1 MLTLYR
7 TPGIAKLG
15 EGCLDEI
22 NTFIV
27 IDGFDELVPL
37 SGKRDF
43 AEVRTFFASSAM
55 VIHLISNVLL

>member
-1 MLTLYR
+1 MLTLYH

-22 NTFIV
+22 NTFTV

-37 SGKRDF
+37 SGKARLCGSQSLLPSQ
-43 AEVRTFFASSAM
+43 ASAHKKEDMAM
-55 VIHLISNVLL
+55 V

>member
-1 MLTLYR
+1 MLALYR

-27 IDGFDELVPL
+27 IDGFALFGELLEFGSPL
-37 SGKRDF
+37 W
-43 AEVRTFFASSAM
+43 
-55 VIHLISNVLL
+55 